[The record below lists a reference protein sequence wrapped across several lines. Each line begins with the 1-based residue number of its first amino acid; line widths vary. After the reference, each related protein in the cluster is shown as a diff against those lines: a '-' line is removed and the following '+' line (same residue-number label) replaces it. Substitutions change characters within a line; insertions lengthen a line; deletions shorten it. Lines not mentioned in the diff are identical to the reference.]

1 MSAILKAGK
10 KHFSEKLQ
18 EDLQFLEVPE
28 WKDENGKPSKIYFRS
43 SMRLSQKGILLK
55 HYQNDE
61 FDKAIA
67 CQLIF
72 RCKDSQGKP
81 LFQMNQM
88 DQIIDELDPDVCSRI
103 VTEMD
108 QALPSIDEIKGN

>member
-1 MSAILKAGK
+1 MSDVLKAGK
-10 KHFSEKLQ
+10 KHFSERLQ
-18 EDLQFLEVPE
+18 EDLKSIEVPE
-28 WKDENGKPSKIYFRS
+28 WKDENGKPSKIYFRT

-72 RCKDSQGKP
+72 RCKDSKGKP

-103 VTEMD
+103 VSEMD
-108 QALPSIDEIKGN
+108 ENLPSVDEMKGN